1 MKKFYNNTKM
11 SGAFSK
17 ALRVLALL
25 CVLLGMSGSAWGSAT
40 TTIYFDNTNTNWSN
54 IYIFMGHSGY
64 SRSDWQMTKVSGNIY
79 KCENV
84 TFWDDATQIAF
95 ANFQWDGRDESIESR
110 MQNQD
115 KSTYT
120 KAYNI
125 NKDNNTD
132 YIYVPALSDGN
143 YKLTQYDYSVYN
155 PGGGDDTDNCD
166 KIEIY
171 CKYNENPSDF
181 SMKVHVWSNGGSG
194 DDIDGGGYHTSSSN
208 NGTYAYWSFN
218 TTSTNICIQ
227 ISNNN
232 ENYKSGNMCNL
243 KAGNKYYFDIPSGW
257 QNWTSGPTRTEA
269 INCGGSGDD
278 PTPTPTQNIL
288 YLKPTANWDK
298 DKAWFAAYFFK
309 GGNEVAWVKMEQSIC
324 DTNNQYWYVKSPDAE
339 WSNVIFC
346 RMNPAS
352 NAMNWNNK
360 WNKTA
365 DLTFDSAKPVFTI
378 NSSEGGGSW
387 GNGYSCSSDSDVP
400 VLLANKPVLD
410 KTNNKATL
418 SAYLKYTL
426 CNVPTEWG
434 FVLCNGEGCTPTASS
449 ALKITGIDETSD
461 GKLLR
466 GELFTGTSGTL
477 AGSGTYG
484 YKGYVKINGNTYISE
499 ETDYFSITP
508 CEAPAGGGDPIT
520 FTVNLALGENHVDD
534 CNLIYGSLE
543 TAINKLKSN
552 TNYFK
557 NKLLLQDVYINVHPF
572 GNTPYVGTKKAGVSG
587 GGATSRDAMAIIIE
601 DINNAAKPTSG
612 YKTLTIQSVSNLPDS
627 EIKGSPIIQHGILRN
642 SRNVVLDNLIFYSD
656 QPETAGGTSAHDD
669 ALEFDTNPG
678 FNDKGEPKWWEVSQG
693 QFSNANIVV
702 RNCYVG
708 SDGFTGIHICGYDGI
723 TFENNEFAI
732 ALPPSDAEGIDFNN
746 MIGWGASAKFINTT
760 NIKFIRNNFMG
771 AHATMVWLQ
780 ECTDVLFMN
789 NVFWSNN
796 SYNSNDCSAISI
808 INQYNKPIKNLG
820 FYYNTFFLNKNDKI
834 TAPKTYDFFKYDYRD
849 DGNSGSISGSTIEFM
864 YNNCYSYC
872 TKTTGKGNNPA
883 NQISSGKYCPNNFWS
898 VIDPVGAPNSTF
910 SFSANCAE
918 GVSNPYVNVKNQVCS
933 TTATGPAS
941 LVIRG
946 AELDLG
952 VQPATTLA
960 KALGADKY
968 YNDRNK
974 ADNGENAVRK
984 KAEKWTYGAYQ
995 KGETIDTKTI
1005 IWQGNISDNW
1015 DDRNNWIDAET
1026 NERLSCLN
1034 NLDPDLKVIIPEE
1047 RSTKYKIPG
1056 EGVKYWPNIPANF
1069 NSGRATEDLPEGEL
1083 VSAGIGKSQTPIKY
1097 AGNIELEYGAGLKGA
1112 HNLNNGGTKRY
1123 TDATMNFTADRSR
1136 WILVGTV
1143 VKDGENYVKSGKYY
1157 FENYEPYVYMHYANV
1172 DNSGMVTWSETF
1184 TSLEEILTP
1193 HSVYA
1198 VNIPDE
1204 YGSGKVA
1211 AKYYYKYYSNPKNQT
1226 DKYGDGTVPK
1236 AYVFTGDF
1244 LDDREF
1250 RTYETSDGN
1259 FKLLNNSYPC
1269 NIDATKITTGNVY
1282 LYDYITQ
1289 DFELVDEEGIIKP
1302 QHGFVYKANNG
1313 KDLTITEAMLV
1324 DGDTKS
1330 RSAEVSMPT
1339 INISAINLSSGNEEQ
1354 SKIIVKHDELHD
1366 GLAPS
1371 ANDAEKAFSPY
1382 VETPSLYMMAYDKRY
1397 ARLNISSK
1405 TKQIPL
1411 GIKLNKEMIVQ
1422 FKLGK
1427 AEGFETVKLYDA
1439 LTDTEHNL
1447 LGTQQISWTLPEG
1460 TIEGRF
1466 FLNVTLVGEDYV
1478 PDTDDDDITTN
1489 VDEVTSSSIGI
1500 YADGIY
1506 SNQVSIVGNNTEL
1519 QFVYVTD
1526 MAGRTSQYEVS
1537 GSYASIKLPSTQGVY
1552 VVNVIG
1558 DNASRIEKVIVK

>member
-25 CVLLGMSGSAWGSAT
+25 CVLFGMSGSAWGADC
-40 TTIYFDNTNTNWSN
+40 TTIYLNVASWDPSPARFVAYIWYEDGSNTFTDMQPTNSSN
-54 IYIFMGHSGY
+54 ILMFGLPGNYKGFKFVRMNGATTEN
-64 SRSDWQMTKVSGNIY
+64 DWANRWNDTADLTYDGTNNQY
-79 KCENV
+79 NV
-84 TFWDDATQIAF
+84 YF
-95 ANFQWDGRDESIESR
+95 
-110 MQNQD
+110 
-115 KSTYT
+115 
-120 KAYNI
+120 
-125 NKDNNTD
+125 
-132 YIYVPALSDGN
+132 SDGN
-143 YKLTQYDYSVYN
+143 TGYNTSKVSYS
-155 PGGGDDTDNCD
+155 DNAC
-166 KIEIY
+166 
-171 CKYNENPSDF
+171 
-181 SMKVHVWSNGGSG
+181 
-194 DDIDGGGYHTSSSN
+194 SS
-208 NGTYAYWSFN
+208 TP
-218 TTSTNICIQ
+218 
-227 ISNNN
+227 
-232 ENYKSGNMCNL
+232 
-243 KAGNKYYFDIPSGW
+243 DPD
-257 QNWTSGPTRTEA
+257 P
-269 INCGGSGDD
+269 D
-278 PTPTPTQNIL
+278 PTPTPTTQNIL

-309 GGNEVAWVKMEQSIC
+309 DGNEVAWVKMEQSIC

-360 WNKTA
+360 WTQTA
-365 DLTFDSAKPVFTI
+365 DLTFDSSKPVFTI
-378 NSSEGGGSW
+378 NSSDGGGSW

-426 CNVPTEWG
+426 CNAPTEWG

-449 ALKITGIDETSD
+449 ALKITGIDETGD

-520 FTVNLALGENHVDD
+520 FTVNLALGENYVDD

-601 DINNAAKPTSG
+601 DINNAARPTSG

-732 ALPPSDAEGIDFNN
+732 ALPPSYADGIDYSN
-746 MIGWGASAKFINTT
+746 MIDWGASAKFINTK

-796 SYNSNDCSAISI
+796 SYASSDCSAISI
-808 INQYNKPIKNLG
+808 INQYNKSIKNLG

-834 TAPKTYDFFKYDYRD
+834 TASKTYDFFKYDYRD
-849 DGNSGSISGSTIEFM
+849 DGNAGSISGSTIEFM

-883 NQISSGKYCPNNFWS
+883 MQISSGKYCPNNFWS
-898 VIDPVGAPNSTF
+898 VIDPVGAPNSAF

-968 YNDRNK
+968 FNDRNK

-995 KGETIDTKTI
+995 KGETKDTKTI

-1083 VSAGIGKSQTPIKY
+1083 VSAGIGKSQTPTIKY

-1123 TDATMNFTADRSR
+1123 TNATMNFTADRSR

-1157 FENYEPYVYMHYANV
+1157 FENYEPYVYMHYADV
-1172 DNSGMVTWSETF
+1172 DNSGMVTWSKTF
-1184 TSLEEILTP
+1184 TSLEEVLTP

-1244 LDDREF
+1244 LDDSEF

-1313 KDLTITEAMLV
+1313 KDLTITEDMLV
-1324 DGDTKS
+1324 GGDTKS

-1339 INISAINLSSGNEEQ
+1339 INLSAINLSSGNEEQ

-1382 VETPSLYMMAYDKRY
+1382 VETPSLYMMAYDKKY

-1489 VDEVTSSSIGI
+1489 VDELTSSSIGI
-1500 YADGIY
+1500 YTDGIY
-1506 SNQVSIVGNNTEL
+1506 RNQVSIVGNNTEL

-1558 DNASRIEKVIVK
+1558 DNATRIEKVIVK

>member
-25 CVLLGMSGSAWGSAT
+25 CVLLGMSGSVWGGCLYINAEKWDDINADERYAVYFFNSETDNKWVSAT
-40 TTIYFDNTNTNWSN
+40 KCPNENHYYFVSDDTNYATYIWVRMNGSTTTNNWDNKWNQSNDLNRTNGNLYTVTSN
-54 IYIFMGHSGY
+54 G
-64 SRSDWQMTKVSGNIY
+64 
-79 KCENV
+79 
-84 TFWDDATQIAF
+84 
-95 ANFQWDGRDESIESR
+95 
-110 MQNQD
+110 D
-115 KSTYT
+115 KNGSQSTY
-120 KAYNI
+120 
-125 NKDNNTD
+125 
-132 YIYVPALSDGN
+132 S
-143 YKLTQYDYSVYN
+143 
-155 PGGGDDTDNCD
+155 
-166 KIEIY
+166 
-171 CKYNENPSDF
+171 
-181 SMKVHVWSNGGSG
+181 GSC
-194 DDIDGGGYHTSSSN
+194 SC
-208 NGTYAYWSFN
+208 GT
-218 TTSTNICIQ
+218 
-227 ISNNN
+227 
-232 ENYKSGNMCNL
+232 
-243 KAGNKYYFDIPSGW
+243 
-257 QNWTSGPTRTEA
+257 PTP
-269 INCGGSGDD
+269 D
-278 PTPTPTQNIL
+278 PTPTPISQNIL
-288 YLKPTANWDK
+288 YLEPTANWDK

-360 WNKTA
+360 WNQTA
-365 DLTFDSAKPVFTI
+365 DLTFDSSKPVFTI
-378 NSSEGGGSW
+378 NSSAGGGSW

-418 SAYLKYTL
+418 SAYLKSTL
-426 CNVPTEWG
+426 CNAPTEWG

-449 ALKITGIDETSD
+449 ALKITGIDETGD

-508 CEAPAGGGDPIT
+508 CESPAGGGDPIT
-520 FTVNLALGENHVDD
+520 FTVNLALGETYVDD

-552 TNYFK
+552 TDYFK

-601 DINNAAKPTSG
+601 DINYAARPTSG
-612 YKTLTIQSVSNLPDS
+612 YKTLTIQSVSNLPES
-627 EIKGSPIIQHGILRN
+627 EIKGRPIIQHGILRN

-678 FNDKGEPKWWEVSQG
+678 FNELGEPKWLEVSQG

-732 ALPPSDAEGIDFNN
+732 ALPPSNAEGIDYNN
-746 MIGWGASAKFINTT
+746 MIGWGASAKFINTK

-796 SYNSNDCSAISI
+796 SYNSSDCSAISI

-834 TAPKTYDFFKYDYRD
+834 TASKTYDFFKYSYKEK
-849 DGNSGSISGSTIEFM
+849 GNAGSISGSTIEFM

-883 NQISSGKYCPNNFWS
+883 AEISTGKYCPNNFWS
-898 VIDPVGAPNSTF
+898 VIDPVGAPNSAF

-1056 EGVKYWPNIPANF
+1056 EGAKYWPNIPANF

-1083 VSAGIGKSQTPIKY
+1083 VSAGIGSQTPPTKY

-1157 FENYEPYVYMHYANV
+1157 FENYEPYVYMHYAKV

-1211 AKYYYKYYSNPKNQT
+1211 AKYYYKYYSNPKYQT

-1244 LDDREF
+1244 LDHSEF
-1250 RTYETSDGN
+1250 RTYNTSDGN

-1269 NIDATKITTGNVY
+1269 NIDATKITTGDVY
-1282 LYDYITQ
+1282 LYNYIHQ
-1289 DFELVDEEGIIKP
+1289 DFELVDVANSINEDIELAGVEDMDVIKP
-1302 QHGFVYKANNG
+1302 QHGFVYKAKNG
-1313 KDLTITEAMLV
+1313 QNLTITEDMLV
-1324 DGDTKS
+1324 GGDTKS
-1330 RSAEVSMPT
+1330 RSAEISMPT

-1405 TKQIPL
+1405 TKQISL

-1439 LTDTEHNL
+1439 STDTEHNL

-1519 QFVYVTD
+1519 QLVYVTD

-1558 DNASRIEKVIVK
+1558 DNATRIEKVIVK